1 MNGFREILSQS
12 RLALFIDKKNEFN
25 RHSACARVPQSRELC
40 ACIRLKCVKFV
51 AVTLSE
57 NIVLDSSFL
66 RSEANVEQQS
76 DANSVRRVGFRTT
89 STLSNHNKRLRFK
102 RNQRLHIQLRPRD
115 IPLRSPRPQQRVVVW
130 RSRVSNE
137 WVFLLRTE
145 SGATPGE
152 IQNLTM
158 RRIHNEKRTRSG
170 TNRARVRRGGIFR

>member
-1 MNGFREILSQS
+1 V
-12 RLALFIDKKNEFN
+12 ALHFAKTSF
-25 RHSACARVPQSRELC
+25 
-40 ACIRLKCVKFV
+40 
-51 AVTLSE
+51 
-57 NIVLDSSFL
+57 LDSSFL

-76 DANSVRRVGFRTT
+76 DANSVCRVSFRTT

-102 RNQRLHIQLRPRD
+102 RNQRLHVQLRPRD
-115 IPLRSPRPQQRVVVW
+115 IPLRSARPQQRVVVW

-145 SGATPGE
+145 SGATSGE

>member
-25 RHSACARVPQSRELC
+25 RHSARARVPQSRELC
-40 ACIRLKCVKFV
+40 AYIRLKRVKFV

-57 NIVLDSSFL
+57 NVVLDSSFL

-102 RNQRLHIQLRPRD
+102 RNQRLHVQLRPRD
-115 IPLRSPRPQQRVVVW
+115 IPLRSARPQQRVVVW

-145 SGATPGE
+145 SGATSGE